1 MRGLVRS
8 SVGRR
13 ILFAALVSAMVPAAA
28 FARVSAPVAPASGI
42 LTVCN
47 ASGARP
53 VVGTFTY
60 TYSTIASA
68 GGTQTFNIAV
78 GACAPRVFY
87 TQGVS
92 VTVTENVPAGYAVTA
107 IALAPTSGGPGTETV
122 ITANT
127 PSAGSATLTVGSGQ
141 ATLTFTTS
149 STTGAIP
156 CTVPNVF
163 GLALTAAKN
172 ALSKAHCG
180 LGKVRKVYSNI
191 YYPGVVY
198 SQSPPRGTVLASHA
212 PVSLTVSLGHHR

>member
-13 ILFAALVSAMVPAAA
+13 ILFAALVAAIVPAAA

-68 GGTQTFNIAV
+68 GGTQTFNIAG

-87 TQGVS
+87 THGGVR
-92 VTVTENVPAGYAVTA
+92 TA
-107 IALAPTSGGPGTETV
+107 T
-122 ITANT
+122 
-127 PSAGSATLTVGSGQ
+127 ATL
-141 ATLTFTTS
+141 
-149 STTGAIP
+149 P
-156 CTVPNVF
+156 
-163 GLALTAAKN
+163 
-172 ALSKAHCG
+172 
-180 LGKVRKVYSNI
+180 
-191 YYPGVVY
+191 
-198 SQSPPRGTVLASHA
+198 
-212 PVSLTVSLGHHR
+212 